1 MTKNQNK
8 KLTPNELDYFS
19 LMKQITEEEYNSFID
34 LISNA
39 LDIENLP
46 ENVPK
51 DWVIQ
56 SLLKS
61 GRIGVYKLTNEEL
74 WLPAT
79 TDGVLDEMGNP
90 KGYLLSTAN
99 GKIFNVKANSSILKA
114 VIRLRP
120 SARPLSSWLYMQA
133 ENLAYIQ
140 MSKKANLIATQTS
153 QVYEC
158 GDKYTVIEMKSVFEK
173 RALGMPAIFERKTGI
188 ADSVK
193 NIGSTTPYLADKLNE
208 IYKQD
213 KNEVLNRL
221 GILTSNSDKKE
232 RVQVGEITAQ
242 VGEIIDSIYTF
253 IDTFNRDAIRYGI
266 PQRMKLN
273 SVVEDYYGSD
283 LENNQGEETNGNIE
297 FNSINN

>member
-1 MTKNQNK
+1 MAKNNK
-8 KLTPNELDYFS
+8 STPNELDYYS
-19 LMKQITEEEYNSFID
+19 LMNQITDEEYNSFID

-51 DWVIQ
+51 DWVVQ
-56 SLLKS
+56 SLLKA
-61 GRIGVYKLTNEEL
+61 GRVGVYKLSNEEL

-79 TDGVLDEMGNP
+79 SDGVLDEMGNP
-90 KGYLLSTAN
+90 KGYLLKTAN
-99 GKIFNVKANSSILKA
+99 GKIITVKSNSSILKA

-120 SARPLSSWLYMQA
+120 SARPLSNWLYMQA
-133 ENLAYIQ
+133 KNLAYIQ
-140 MSKKANLIATQTS
+140 MAKKANLIATQTS

-158 GDKYTVIEMKSVFEK
+158 GDQNTVIEMKSVFEK

-242 VGEIIDSIYTF
+242 VGEIVDSIYTF
-253 IDTFNRDAIRYGI
+253 IDTFNRDAIHYGI

-283 LENNQGEETNGNIE
+283 LENNQGDEDNGNIE